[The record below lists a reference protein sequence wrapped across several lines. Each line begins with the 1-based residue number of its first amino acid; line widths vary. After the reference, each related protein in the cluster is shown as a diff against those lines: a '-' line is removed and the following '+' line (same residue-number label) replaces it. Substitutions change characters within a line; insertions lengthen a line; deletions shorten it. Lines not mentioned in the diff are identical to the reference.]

1 MVVSNIIQN
10 VTFKEDKSVE
20 KHDKKTEVSIFR
32 ITLLDID
39 VNVSVGKVNTS
50 LYNDIYFAP
59 VYLVLNENVQIKIGI
74 YEFLAE
80 DYTTLLDAD
89 NDLNIAYIEGPLLFE
104 FVTKEYLQEM
114 MEKYELFEDISSD
127 ESESEDE
134 EKDEEDTDKMQP
146 FVYEEDD
153 AVYLELKETK
163 KDDDDMA
170 KMFKSTTNTTWIE
183 EFYKNNNYSIL
194 DNEGGG
200 DCLFATI
207 RDGLK
212 HSNITITVPEIRK
225 MLSESTTQEQFK
237 TYKENYDMF
246 SGEIRELEDKMI
258 EARKRHGE
266 LAKEYKKIAAKAKQE
281 KDRDNKLI
289 LRDKA
294 LAIKA
299 DFESIKPIFK
309 KYKDEKAVAETNLVE
324 FQFMENI
331 ETLDDLKKMIN
342 TCKFWADAAS
352 ITRIEY
358 IMNIKLIVLSSEYYK
373 MGLKERVV
381 TCGDFT
387 LKEIEDKGYFNPKHY
402 IVVEHT
408 GDHYKLIKYKNKGA
422 MLFHELPYKLREDL
436 VERCA
441 SSQGKTVYN
450 YIPKF
455 QTYMGVPTTMPSVGD
470 EVDEEITSDNEAEMT
485 PSVSKTNDDEPL
497 FDDSVIFQF
506 YSKSKDAAPG
516 KGSGEN
522 ISPKMEK
529 EFIELGKIKNWR
541 HQLSNFH
548 TKKDKNKKIVP
559 LFKLDG
565 YTWASVEHYYH
576 ANKFKKNNM
585 DYYKLFTME
594 SKSEISTD
602 PIAAKGAG
610 GKTGKVNKKKFRPS
624 NVKMDEDFMMNGK
637 NEDVMYNGQLAKY
650 KQNPELKDMLL
661 LTKDAKLVHFS
672 RGGSIVFYDTMKV
685 RKLLRNESK

>member
-50 LYNDIYFAP
+50 LYDDIYFAP
-59 VYLVLNENVQIKIGI
+59 VYLVLNENVQVKIGI

-89 NDLNIAYIEGPLLFE
+89 NDLNIAYIEGPLLFG

-114 MEKYELFEDISSD
+114 MEKYELLEDISSD
-127 ESESEDE
+127 ESESDDEDKE
-134 EKDEEDTDKMQP
+134 QEEDTDKMQP

-153 AVYLELKETK
+153 TVYLELKETK

-170 KMFKSTTNTTWIE
+170 KTFKSTTNTTWIE

-212 HSNITITVPEIRK
+212 HSNISITVPEIRK

-246 SGEIRELEDKMI
+246 SGEIRELEDKMR
-258 EARKRHGE
+258 EARKKHGE

-294 LAIKA
+294 LSIKA

-387 LKEIEDKGYFNPKHY
+387 L
-402 IVVEHT
+402 
-408 GDHYKLIKYKNKGA
+408 
-422 MLFHELPYKLREDL
+422 
-436 VERCA
+436 
-441 SSQGKTVYN
+441 
-450 YIPKF
+450 
-455 QTYMGVPTTMPSVGD
+455 
-470 EVDEEITSDNEAEMT
+470 
-485 PSVSKTNDDEPL
+485 
-497 FDDSVIFQF
+497 
-506 YSKSKDAAPG
+506 
-516 KGSGEN
+516 
-522 ISPKMEK
+522 
-529 EFIELGKIKNWR
+529 
-541 HQLSNFH
+541 
-548 TKKDKNKKIVP
+548 
-559 LFKLDG
+559 
-565 YTWASVEHYYH
+565 
-576 ANKFKKNNM
+576 
-585 DYYKLFTME
+585 
-594 SKSEISTD
+594 
-602 PIAAKGAG
+602 
-610 GKTGKVNKKKFRPS
+610 
-624 NVKMDEDFMMNGK
+624 
-637 NEDVMYNGQLAKY
+637 
-650 KQNPELKDMLL
+650 
-661 LTKDAKLVHFS
+661 
-672 RGGSIVFYDTMKV
+672 
-685 RKLLRNESK
+685 